1 MKTMKHTTKT
11 NHKLLSLNDLGGG
24 IGFAVTS
31 SFTYRYRAFRRCQ
44 MMAQAEGSLRVYII
58 LINKNNNKQQKKQ
71 TMKQNFT
78 HYFKSIILAIAFLL
92 SGAIPA
98 NSQNIYFK
106 DKKIQQ
112 IGLSNNK
119 ADVSDLVQPFYCGV
133 DDNKFS
139 LVEGQEYTISKTPI
153 TISDAKFG
161 NIVEQ
166 DIFENNSKL
175 SKALTLRIDEKED
188 SKILCCIIVAA
199 DWNYN
204 KTITFKI
211 AVHDMPLVVEKPAT
225 CTSDGYR
232 KYKCACCNE
241 ERTETL
247 YALGHSYG
255 EWQEMAGG
263 HMRTC
268 SNDANHKQYN
278 MDATGVNA
286 LEITLTDDTKLS
298 YPSTLSPV
306 VTFNDLDVAI
316 GFDTDKTSLVNKV
329 DIAAYNQVWSHNKN
343 GYAQN
348 NEDNT
353 YSHQCDYTDC
363 GYKHDDLFVKN
374 GKQYYVAEKKNGVI
388 RVADMTLNDSEG
400 YDCEADITV
409 GSVSYSRDMKDN
421 QWGTLCL
428 PFAINPNAYS
438 DCSFYKLSSVDDE
451 KSEIV
456 LSRIDDSTIAAG
468 TPVLVR
474 RNAAVSSISISVP
487 SEGEGDGVVMS
498 KNIQTGSTV
507 GEYSLVGR
515 LTTSD
520 DALTDNCYIIN
531 NDKFWNVGK
540 LTNGGKTVKVGA
552 FRSYLEANTSM
563 AQARMLS
570 LSIGGDNTTAI
581 DVLNAADDGEAE
593 IYDLNGHRLSDLQKG
608 MNIVKRGN
616 KTTKVI
622 IK

>member
-1 MKTMKHTTKT
+1 
-11 NHKLLSLNDLGGG
+11 
-24 IGFAVTS
+24 
-31 SFTYRYRAFRRCQ
+31 
-44 MMAQAEGSLRVYII
+44 
-58 LINKNNNKQQKKQ
+58 
-71 TMKQNFT
+71 MKQNFT

-98 NSQNIYFK
+98 NSQSISYI
-106 DKKIQQ
+106 DKN
-112 IGLSNNK
+112 LDEAYSENSK
-119 ADVSDLVQPFYCGV
+119 ADVSTLVQPFYCRI
-133 DDNKFS
+133 DDNMFS
-139 LVEGQEYTISKTPI
+139 ILEVPNNTTEDYVYTISKKPI
-153 TISDAKFG
+153 TITDAKYG
-161 NIVEQ
+161 NILKE
-166 DIFENNSKL
+166 DIIENNSKL

-188 SKILCCIIVAA
+188 SKILCCNIVAV

-211 AVHDMPLVVEKPAT
+211 AVHDMPLVEEQPAT

-286 LEITLTDDTKLS
+286 LEITLTDETKLS

-316 GFDTDKTSLVNKV
+316 GFDTDKTSLVNKA

-343 GYAQN
+343 GYAKN
-348 NEDNT
+348 DDKT
-353 YSHQCDYTDC
+353 YSHACDVAGCTVKY
-363 GYKHDDLFVKN
+363 DDLFVKN
-374 GKQYYVAEKKNGVI
+374 GEQYYVAENKDGVI

-438 DCSFYKLSSVDDE
+438 DCSFYKLSSVDNE

-498 KNIQTGSTV
+498 KNIQTGITA
-507 GEYSLVGR
+507 GEYSLVGT
-515 LTTSD
+515 LTTSN
-520 DALTDNCYIIN
+520 ALTDNCYIIN
-531 NDKFWNVGK
+531 NDKFWNVGELNK
-540 LTNGGKTVKVGA
+540 AGKTVRVGA

>member
-1 MKTMKHTTKT
+1 MKNLIKRHVR
-11 NHKLLSLNDLGGG
+11 LLVLTL
-24 IGFAVTS
+24 
-31 SFTYRYRAFRRCQ
+31 
-44 MMAQAEGSLRVYII
+44 
-58 LINKNNNKQQKKQ
+58 
-71 TMKQNFT
+71 
-78 HYFKSIILAIAFLL
+78 AFLL

-106 DKKIQQ
+106 DKEIHQ

-133 DDNKFS
+133 DDNIFS

-175 SKALTLRIDEKED
+175 SEALTLRIDEKED
-188 SKILCCIIVAA
+188 SKILCCNIVAA

-211 AVHDMPLVVEKPAT
+211 AVHDMPLVEEKPAT

-388 RVADMTLNDSEG
+388 KVADMTLNDSEG

-438 DCSFYKLSSVDDE
+438 DYSFYQLSSVDNE
-451 KSEIV
+451 NSEIV
-456 LSRIDDSTIAAG
+456 LSRIDDPTIAAG

-474 RNAAVSSISISVP
+474 RNAAVNGISISVF
-487 SEGEGDGVVMS
+487 SEEEGEGVAMS
-498 KNIQTGSTV
+498 KIIQTGSTA
-507 GEYSLVGR
+507 GNYSLVGT

-520 DALTDNCYIIN
+520 VLANNAYIIN
-531 NDKFWNVGK
+531 NDKFWNVGELISNEK
-540 LTNGGKTVKVGA
+540 ATTVKVGA
-552 FRSYLEANTSM
+552 FRSYLLANTTAPS

-570 LSIGGDNTTAI
+570 LSIGDDDTTAI
-581 DVLNAADDGEAE
+581 DVLNAADNSEAE

>member
-1 MKTMKHTTKT
+1 
-11 NHKLLSLNDLGGG
+11 
-24 IGFAVTS
+24 
-31 SFTYRYRAFRRCQ
+31 
-44 MMAQAEGSLRVYII
+44 
-58 LINKNNNKQQKKQ
+58 
-71 TMKQNFT
+71 MKQNFT

-98 NSQNIYFK
+98 NSQSITYI
-106 DKKIQQ
+106 DKN
-112 IGLSNNK
+112 LNEAYSENSK
-119 ADVSDLVQPFYCGV
+119 ADVSKLVQPFYCRI
-133 DDNKFS
+133 DDNMFS
-139 LVEGQEYTISKTPI
+139 FLEVPNNTTEDYVYTISKTPI
-153 TISDAKFG
+153 TISDAKYG
-161 NIVEQ
+161 NILEE
-166 DIFENNSKL
+166 DIIENNSKL

-188 SKILCCIIVAA
+188 SKILCCNIVAV

-211 AVHDMPLVVEKPAT
+211 AVHDMPLVEEQPAT

-286 LEITLTDDTKLS
+286 LEITLTDETKLS

-316 GFDTDKTSLVNKV
+316 GFDTDKTSLVNKA
-329 DIAAYNQVWSHNKN
+329 DIKEYNQVWSHNKN
-343 GYAQN
+343 GYAKN
-348 NEDNT
+348 DDKT
-353 YSHQCDYTDC
+353 YSHACDVAGCTVKY
-363 GYKHDDLFVKN
+363 DDLFVKN
-374 GKQYYVAEKKNGVI
+374 GEQYYVAENKDGVI

-438 DCSFYKLSSVDDE
+438 DCSFYKLSSVDNE

-474 RNAAVSSISISVP
+474 RNAAASGISISAT
-487 SEGEGDGVVMS
+487 DAAMS
-498 KNIQTGSTV
+498 NAVLTGSTV
-507 GEYSLVGR
+507 GEYSLVGT
-515 LTTSD
+515 LTTSN
-520 DALTDNCYIIN
+520 ALSNDCYIIN
-531 NDKFWNVGK
+531 NDKFWNVGELNK
-540 LTNGGKTVKVGA
+540 AGKTVRVGA

>member
-1 MKTMKHTTKT
+1 M
-11 NHKLLSLNDLGGG
+11 
-24 IGFAVTS
+24 
-31 SFTYRYRAFRRCQ
+31 
-44 MMAQAEGSLRVYII
+44 
-58 LINKNNNKQQKKQ
+58 
-71 TMKQNFT
+71 
-78 HYFKSIILAIAFLL
+78 
-92 SGAIPA
+92 
-98 NSQNIYFK
+98 
-106 DKKIQQ
+106 
-112 IGLSNNK
+112 
-119 ADVSDLVQPFYCGV
+119 
-133 DDNKFS
+133 
-139 LVEGQEYTISKTPI
+139 VEGHEYTISKTPI

-175 SKALTLRIDEKED
+175 SNALTLRIDEKED
-188 SKILCCIIVAA
+188 SKILCCNIVAA

-211 AVHDMPLVVEKPAT
+211 AVHDMPLVEEKPAT

-374 GKQYYVAEKKNGVI
+374 GEQYYVAEKKNGVI

-409 GSVSYSRDMKDN
+409 SNVSYARDMKGN

-428 PFAINPNAYS
+428 PFAIKPSAYS
-438 DCSFYKLSSVDDE
+438 DCNFYQLSSVDNE
-451 KSEIV
+451 NSEIV
-456 LSRIDDSTIAAG
+456 LSRIDDPTIAAG

-474 RNAAVSSISISVP
+474 RNAAVNGISISVF
-487 SEGEGDGVVMS
+487 SEEEGEGVAMS
-498 KNIQTGSTV
+498 KIIQTGSTA
-507 GEYSLVGR
+507 GNYSLVGT

-520 DALTDNCYIIN
+520 VLANNAYIIN
-531 NDKFWNVGK
+531 NDKFWNVGELISNEK
-540 LTNGGKTVKVGA
+540 ATTVKVGA
-552 FRSYLEANTSM
+552 FRSYLLANTTAPS

-570 LSIGGDNTTAI
+570 LSIGDDDTTAI
-581 DVLNAADDGEAE
+581 DVLNAADNSEAE

>member
-1 MKTMKHTTKT
+1 
-11 NHKLLSLNDLGGG
+11 
-24 IGFAVTS
+24 
-31 SFTYRYRAFRRCQ
+31 
-44 MMAQAEGSLRVYII
+44 
-58 LINKNNNKQQKKQ
+58 
-71 TMKQNFT
+71 MKQNFT

-98 NSQNIYFK
+98 NSQSITYI
-106 DKKIQQ
+106 DKN
-112 IGLSNNK
+112 LDEAYSENSK
-119 ADVSDLVQPFYCGV
+119 ADVSTLVQPFYCRI
-133 DDNKFS
+133 DDNMFS
-139 LVEGQEYTISKTPI
+139 FLEVPNNTTEDYVYTISKKPI
-153 TISDAKFG
+153 TITDAKYG
-161 NIVEQ
+161 NILEE
-166 DIFENNSKL
+166 DIIENNSKL

-188 SKILCCIIVAA
+188 SKILCCNIVAV

-211 AVHDMPLVVEKPAT
+211 AVHDMPLVEEQPAT

-286 LEITLTDDTKLS
+286 LEITLTDETKLS

-343 GYAQN
+343 GYAKN
-348 NEDNT
+348 DDKT
-353 YSHQCDYTDC
+353 YSHACDVAGCTVKY
-363 GYKHDDLFVKN
+363 DDLFVKN
-374 GKQYYVAEKKNGVI
+374 GEQYYVAENKDGVI

-438 DCSFYKLSSVDDE
+438 DCSFYKLSSVDND

-507 GEYSLVGR
+507 GEYSLVGT
-515 LTTSD
+515 LTTSN
-520 DALTDNCYIIN
+520 ALTDNCYIIN
-531 NDKFWNVGK
+531 NDKFWNVGE
-540 LTNGGKTVKVGA
+540 LTNGGKKVKVGA

>member
-11 NHKLLSLNDLGGG
+11 NHKLLILNDLGEG

-31 SFTYRYRAFRRCQ
+31 SFTCRYRAFRRCQ

-139 LVEGQEYTISKTPI
+139 LVEGHEYTISKTPI

-175 SKALTLRIDEKED
+175 SNALTLRIDEKED
-188 SKILCCIIVAA
+188 SKILCCNIVAA

-268 SNDANHKQYN
+268 SHDANHKQYN

-388 RVADMTLNDSEG
+388 KVADMTLNDSEG

-409 GSVSYSRDMKDN
+409 GSVSYSRDMKAN

-438 DCSFYKLSSVDDE
+438 DYSFYQLSSVDNE
-451 KSEIV
+451 RQEIV

-474 RNAAVSSISISVP
+474 RNAAASGISISAT
-487 SEGEGDGVVMS
+487 DAAMS
-498 KNIQTGSTV
+498 NAVLTGSTA
-507 GEYSLVGR
+507 GDYSLVGT
-515 LTTSD
+515 LTTSN
-520 DALTDNCYIIN
+520 ALSNDCYVIN
-531 NDKFWNVGK
+531 NDKFWNVGELNK
-540 LTNGGKTVKVGA
+540 AGKTVRVGA

-581 DVLNAADDGEAE
+581 DVLHAADDGEAE

>member
-1 MKTMKHTTKT
+1 
-11 NHKLLSLNDLGGG
+11 
-24 IGFAVTS
+24 
-31 SFTYRYRAFRRCQ
+31 
-44 MMAQAEGSLRVYII
+44 
-58 LINKNNNKQQKKQ
+58 
-71 TMKQNFT
+71 MKQNFT

-98 NSQNIYFK
+98 NSQKIYFK
-106 DKKIQQ
+106 DKEIRQ
-112 IGLSNNK
+112 IDLSNNK

-166 DIFENNSKL
+166 DIFENNSEL

-188 SKILCCIIVAA
+188 SKILCCNIVAA

-211 AVHDMPLVVEKPAT
+211 AVHDMPLVEEKPAT

-438 DCSFYKLSSVDDE
+438 DCSFYQLSSVDNE

-456 LSRIDDSTIAAG
+456 LSRIDDPTIAAG

-531 NDKFWNVGK
+531 NDKFWNVGE

-608 MNIVKRGN
+608 VNIVKRGN

>member
-11 NHKLLSLNDLGGG
+11 NHKLLSFNDLEG

-44 MMAQAEGSLRVYII
+44 TMAQAEGSLRVYII

-106 DKKIQQ
+106 DKEIHQ

-133 DDNKFS
+133 DDNIFS

-188 SKILCCIIVAA
+188 SKILCCNIVAA

-211 AVHDMPLVVEKPAT
+211 AVHDMPLVEEKPAT

-388 RVADMTLNDSEG
+388 KVADMTLNDSEG

-438 DCSFYKLSSVDDE
+438 DYSFYQLSSVDNE
-451 KSEIV
+451 RQEIV

-474 RNAAVSSISISVP
+474 RNAAASGISISAT
-487 SEGEGDGVVMS
+487 DAAMS
-498 KNIQTGSTV
+498 NAVLTGSTA
-507 GEYSLVGR
+507 GDYSLVGT
-515 LTTSD
+515 LTTSN
-520 DALTDNCYIIN
+520 ALSNDCYVIN
-531 NDKFWNVGK
+531 NDKFWNVGE
-540 LTNGGKTVKVGA
+540 LNNAGKTVRVGA

-581 DVLNAADDGEAE
+581 DVLHAADDGEAE